1 MVLEVAF
8 GQGLFHIHKIR
19 DEGMGFRTEWS

>member
-8 GQGLFHIHKIR
+8 CP
-19 DEGMGFRTEWS
+19 